1 MGYEELKK
9 RLAETDR
16 EMLKLFRERMQLSAG
31 LEKARKEENIPET
44 RALANRQIMNMALE
58 EAPEEMRDY
67 LPLIYSQIL
76 ELSKSYRH
84 DTTGGRQKLTEE
96 LRQAIQNTSIA
107 FPENASVACQGVE
120 GANSQLACERLFP
133 NANILFFNSF
143 DAVFTAIEKGLC
155 RYGIIPIENS
165 TAGSVNAVYDLM
177 AHHNFSIVRSIR
189 LKVEHNLL
197 ANEGVD
203 LSEIREIYS
212 HEQAIAQCSEFL
224 KTLKGVRVI
233 PCENTALA
241 AKMVSQSGRRDMAA
255 LSSRLCAEYY
265 DLNVLK
271 ASVQNTDNNYTRFIC
286 ISREMEIYP
295 GADRTSLM
303 LTLPHKPGSL
313 YKVLARIYAC
323 GVNLNKLES
332 RPQPSREFEFTF
344 YFDLDVPVSSPR
356 FLRVMEELPHVCET
370 FRYFGSYAE
379 VI

>member
-1 MGYEELKK
+1 MGYEELKN

-44 RALANRQIMNMALE
+44 RAMANRQIMNMALE

-96 LRQAIQNTSIA
+96 LRQAIQNTSLA
-107 FPENASVACQGVE
+107 FPETASVACQGVE

-133 NANILFFNSF
+133 NANILFFSSF

-224 KTLKGVRVI
+224 KTLKDVRVV

-332 RPQPSREFEFTF
+332 RPQPSREFEFTC

>member
-1 MGYEELKK
+1 MGYEELKN
-9 RLAETDR
+9 RLADTDR

-44 RALANRQIMNMALE
+44 RAMANRQIMNMALE

-67 LPLIYSQIL
+67 LPIIYSQIL

>member
-1 MGYEELKK
+1 MGYEELKN
-9 RLAETDR
+9 RLADTDR

-31 LEKARKEENIPET
+31 LEKARKEENIQET
-44 RALANRQIMNMALE
+44 RAMANRQIMNMALE

-84 DTTGGRQKLTEE
+84 ETTGGRQKLTEE
-96 LRQAIQNTSIA
+96 LRQAIQNTSLA
-107 FPENASVACQGVE
+107 FPETASVACQGVE

-177 AHHNFSIVRSIR
+177 AHHSFSIVRSIR

-271 ASVQNTDNNYTRFIC
+271 VSVQNTDNNYTRFIC

-303 LTLPHKPGSL
+303 LTLPHRPGSL

-379 VI
+379 VM

>member
-44 RALANRQIMNMALE
+44 RAMANRQIMNMALE